1 MIPLAMVVDCNW
13 PLQEIIVNGG
23 ACNVLLG
30 LKKDLIGK
38 RSTYSQ
44 NMVIC
49 EVKKTSR
56 VRIPPLA

>member
-30 LKKDLIGK
+30 LKKDLIGN
-38 RSTYSQ
+38 RSTEESDYGY
-44 NMVIC
+44 
-49 EVKKTSR
+49 
-56 VRIPPLA
+56 L

>member
-23 ACNVLLG
+23 ARNVLLG

-38 RSTYSQ
+38 RSTEESDYGY
-44 NMVIC
+44 
-49 EVKKTSR
+49 
-56 VRIPPLA
+56 L